1 MAIVTHVLIMVSVL
15 TPLVKPIRGGR
26 SILVVQLAS
35 TEWISPTEEME
46 QVRLIFKL
54 DTDELVVVLVVV
66 ARPTYVEGLLKCCC
80 PCLSPDL

>member
-1 MAIVTHVLIMVSVL
+1 MLIPISVL
-15 TPLVKPIRGGR
+15 TRVVKPIRGGR

-54 DTDELVVVLVVV
+54 DTDELVVPVVVV
-66 ARPTYVEGLLKCCC
+66 ARPMYVEGLLKCCC